1 MQTDHLQPAESG
13 KQGPG
18 LIKLSILAIGIVYG
32 DIGTSPIYAI
42 RECFYGEHRIDA
54 SGANILGILSLVFW
68 SLILV
73 ISIKYLLII
82 LRADHRGEGGIL
94 ALMELVRPK
103 KKGHVLAVIST
114 LGIFGA
120 ALLYGD
126 GVITPAI
133 SVLSAVEG
141 LKIATPLFE
150 PFVVPITIAILI
162 LLFLFQK
169 KGTSKVGAIFGPVT
183 LIWFT
188 TIALIGLSQ
197 IIKNPDI
204 LVSLNP
210 YYAINFFV
218 QNGTH
223 ALIILGVVV
232 LVVTGGEAL
241 YADIGHFGKAPIRLA
256 WFVFVLPCLILNY
269 MGQGAFLLANP
280 DMIASPFYLMAPAW
294 SLYPLVILATI
305 ATIIAS
311 QAVISGAFSLTFQ
324 AIQLGYLPRLV
335 LKHTS
340 DEKEG
345 QIYLPQV
352 NSLLMLGTIAV
363 VIGFKTSGNLASAY
377 GLAITMTMTITSIL
391 AFIAMNK
398 VWKWG
403 LITSILLT
411 LVFVTI
417 DLSFLGSNLT
427 KITSGGWFPLAVG
440 IAGFLMMTTWQRGRR
455 YLAVQLKKISPPIK
469 SVIKDYPIGDYM
481 SVKGTAIYMT
491 RDFERTPPAFMQNL
505 RHNKVLHEKI
515 IILSILTSQIP
526 HIDRS
531 KRLQVDQMSDK
542 IYRVKALFGF
552 MDQIDVENLM
562 NDLQEHNQITLDL
575 NDVSFI
581 VGRETLIP
589 DANIGMSSWRDKL
602 FVFMSKNATR
612 ATTFYNIPQSKAFEI
627 GTQVTI

>member
-1 MQTDHLQPAESG
+1 
-13 KQGPG
+13 
-18 LIKLSILAIGIVYG
+18 
-32 DIGTSPIYAI
+32 
-42 RECFYGEHRIDA
+42 
-54 SGANILGILSLVFW
+54 
-68 SLILV
+68 
-73 ISIKYLLII
+73 
-82 LRADHRGEGGIL
+82 
-94 ALMELVRPK
+94 
-103 KKGHVLAVIST
+103 
-114 LGIFGA
+114 
-120 ALLYGD
+120 
-126 GVITPAI
+126 
-133 SVLSAVEG
+133 
-141 LKIATPLFE
+141 
-150 PFVVPITIAILI
+150 
-162 LLFLFQK
+162 
-169 KGTSKVGAIFGPVT
+169 
-183 LIWFT
+183 
-188 TIALIGLSQ
+188 
-197 IIKNPDI
+197 
-204 LVSLNP
+204 
-210 YYAINFFV
+210 
-218 QNGTH
+218 
-223 ALIILGVVV
+223 
-232 LVVTGGEAL
+232 
-241 YADIGHFGKAPIRLA
+241 
-256 WFVFVLPCLILNY
+256 
-269 MGQGAFLLANP
+269 
-280 DMIASPFYLMAPAW
+280 
-294 SLYPLVILATI
+294 
-305 ATIIAS
+305 
-311 QAVISGAFSLTFQ
+311 
-324 AIQLGYLPRLV
+324 V